1 MEEDPVPDIDISL
14 SSVTDVDQYKSHEI
28 LKDLHLTSPD
38 NIKEELESRAEA
50 VKADLLKYYTN
61 QFPVVVKLHG
71 AMQGAL
77 GTLSRLEVHTE
88 QLKKNLDAMQEE
100 VQQLPQKTA
109 SVKHKAKNLQTIEE
123 PLGTYLEGLVVPP
136 SLIRCIVEGKIDES
150 FLQHIEHLESIRKTI
165 AGYLASGKAE
175 SMPSVNDMI
184 PIIQMLQTKAVTR
197 SRQFLLEKIQKIS
210 KPNTNIQIL
219 QQTLIKYSPLYS
231 YVYHRTPSIGKQI
244 MKYYVVSMLPIYHHY
259 FSNYIQIMSN
269 AMIDPV
275 TRGDLLGATQDKVL
289 ASIQTTALPNAS
301 HTSSLPASSI
311 ARADNSA
318 SFNVFSLGRRRDIID
333 RKYIITSTLAK
344 QKKFK
349 LTEIFASLYW
359 LLICSILGEH
369 NFQTSMFGVYLP
381 DKLQPLKDIPGL
393 YLVEVSQ
400 KIPHTYDCI
409 GLIVLL
415 CIIEKCKKSLMSVNI
430 SSLDSHFA
438 TVTMTIARRMDELMN
453 LHIQSI
459 NQNKSSHNLNQSGV
473 GPHIVTR
480 RYAEFV
486 ASVHTLINQIDSVH
500 QSRITSKLAQLQTS
514 IIQFLDH
521 HAFQQQQQQTING
534 AVFLINNYDLIVS
547 LLKEHDISSV
557 DLTSFEALKKHQ
569 ISSFV
574 DVEAGK
580 YFKDIN
586 SVLGSFTYQQT
597 PASNDILRRIAKDFS
612 LNWKKSLSAIQ
623 RDIMFYFSSFT
634 LGGHLLKLIYTQVLY
649 SYKRFID
656 LLEERPGVYN
666 ELGQVLVSL
675 SVVTETV
682 KAYQAELN

>member
-269 AMIDPV
+269 AMV
-275 TRGDLLGATQDKVL
+275 CHHERERK
-289 ASIQTTALPNAS
+289 
-301 HTSSLPASSI
+301 
-311 ARADNSA
+311 
-318 SFNVFSLGRRRDIID
+318 RRDKID
-333 RKYIITSTLAK
+333 ER
-344 QKKFK
+344 
-349 LTEIFASLYW
+349 
-359 LLICSILGEH
+359 
-369 NFQTSMFGVYLP
+369 
-381 DKLQPLKDIPGL
+381 
-393 YLVEVSQ
+393 
-400 KIPHTYDCI
+400 
-409 GLIVLL
+409 
-415 CIIEKCKKSLMSVNI
+415 
-430 SSLDSHFA
+430 
-438 TVTMTIARRMDELMN
+438 
-453 LHIQSI
+453 
-459 NQNKSSHNLNQSGV
+459 
-473 GPHIVTR
+473 
-480 RYAEFV
+480 
-486 ASVHTLINQIDSVH
+486 
-500 QSRITSKLAQLQTS
+500 
-514 IIQFLDH
+514 
-521 HAFQQQQQQTING
+521 
-534 AVFLINNYDLIVS
+534 
-547 LLKEHDISSV
+547 
-557 DLTSFEALKKHQ
+557 
-569 ISSFV
+569 
-574 DVEAGK
+574 
-580 YFKDIN
+580 
-586 SVLGSFTYQQT
+586 
-597 PASNDILRRIAKDFS
+597 
-612 LNWKKSLSAIQ
+612 
-623 RDIMFYFSSFT
+623 
-634 LGGHLLKLIYTQVLY
+634 
-649 SYKRFID
+649 
-656 LLEERPGVYN
+656 EERRCKRPR
-666 ELGQVLVSL
+666 
-675 SVVTETV
+675 
-682 KAYQAELN
+682 